1 MVSDLRPK
9 GNLPSQS
16 ALFLGRGRELVE
28 ISRTLDH
35 PPAVIVLSGPPGIG
49 KTSLVLEA
57 AHRNAW
63 RFPGGVAYAAG
74 PRPEDI
80 RTATAAEMLT
90 ALAGALGLEQTD
102 DLARYTTV
110 QPTLLLLDNL
120 ESLPPGELARLR
132 EFLRQLGR
140 ESAALLALR
149 PSQKTLED
157 LPAARPMPLHS
168 GLAVGEAAR
177 YAMFLAR
184 QRQIPLTQD
193 QARLIAR
200 AVDGH
205 PLLGGAACSSGA

>member
-28 ISRTLDH
+28 ISRTLAH
-35 PPAVIVLSGPPGIG
+35 PTAIIVLSGPPGIG

-102 DLARYTTV
+102 DLARYTTA

-120 ESLPPGELARLR
+120 ESLPQVNWPGWEISYGNWAGRAPPCRPCARPRKPWRICLPPGPCLCTVVWPWR
-132 EFLRQLGR
+132 RQLAMPYFWPGSGR
-140 ESAALLALR
+140 
-149 PSQKTLED
+149 
-157 LPAARPMPLHS
+157 
-168 GLAVGEAAR
+168 
-177 YAMFLAR
+177 FL
-184 QRQIPLTQD
+184 
-193 QARLIAR
+193 
-200 AVDGH
+200 
-205 PLLGGAACSSGA
+205 